1 MTRFTLIFLS
11 LIMVFGFSQENE
23 MIEIETNDGNIFLG
37 EVVEETSEGYRLKTQ
52 DGIVILVPSESIK
65 SVNSVKTITSK
76 KGDIWRADPNK
87 SLYLFAPSAY
97 PIDKNKSY
105 CRDFC
110 LVFPSYNRGYGNN
123 FSLQAGAFVF
133 PGLPFVNMPIVL
145 SGKFSLP
152 KKAESV
158 RLAGG
163 MMYVSFPIGDAS
175 FGAGFAFGTATFGN
189 RFTHFST
196 TLGWGYV
203 RNDNDWEF
211 AEKPILVVAG
221 NRRISNTFALVA
233 EYWLPPEVEDPTDLP
248 LAISA
253 RFIGRRIAVDVG
265 AFLLLDMPG
274 LPVPLINFTYHMK

>member
-133 PGLPFVNMPIVL
+133 PGLPFVNTPIVL

-163 MMYVSFPIGDAS
+163 MMYVSFPIDDAS
-175 FGAGFAFGTATFGN
+175 FGAGFAFCTATFGN

-203 RNDNDWEF
+203 RNDEDWEF

>member
-23 MIEIETNDGNIFLG
+23 MIEIETNDGNILLG
-37 EVVEETSEGYRLKTQ
+37 EVVEQSSEGYRLKTQ

-65 SVNSVKTITSK
+65 SVNSIKTITSK

-97 PIDKNKSY
+97 PIDKDKSY

-123 FSLQAGAFVF
+123 FSLQAGAVVA
-133 PGLPFVNMPIVL
+133 PGLPLKYMPIVL
-145 SGKFSLP
+145 SGKLSLP
-152 KKAESV
+152 QKAESV

-163 MMYVSFPIGDAS
+163 MMYVNLPAGDVS

-196 TLGWGYV
+196 TLGWGFL
-203 RNDNDWEF
+203 RAENDWRF
-211 AEKPILVVAG
+211 AEKPIVVVAG

-233 EYWLPPEVEDPTDLP
+233 EYWLPPEVDDPTDLP

>member
-133 PGLPFVNMPIVL
+133 PGLLFVNTPIVL

-163 MMYVSFPIGDAS
+163 MMYVSFPIDDAP
-175 FGAGFAFGTATFGN
+175 FGLGFAFGTATFGN

-203 RNDNDWEF
+203 RNDKDWEF
-211 AEKPILVVAG
+211 AEKPVLVVAG

-233 EYWLPPEVEDPTDLP
+233 EYWLPPEVDDPTDLP

-265 AFLLLDMPG
+265 AFLLIDMPG

>member
-11 LIMVFGFSQENE
+11 LIMVFGFSQENK

-87 SLYLFAPSAY
+87 SLYLFSPSAY

-123 FSLQAGAFVF
+123 FSLQAGAVVV
-133 PGLPFVNMPIVL
+133 PGLPFVNTPIVL

-163 MMYVSFPIGDAS
+163 MMYVSFPIDDAP
-175 FGAGFAFGTATFGN
+175 FGLGFAFGTATFGN

-203 RNDNDWEF
+203 RNDKDWRF

-233 EYWLPPEVEDPTDLP
+233 EYWLPPEVDDPTDLP

-265 AFLLLDMPG
+265 AFLLIDMPG
-274 LPVPLINFTYHMK
+274 LPIPLINFTYHMK

>member
-87 SLYLFAPSAY
+87 SLYLFSPSAY

-123 FSLQAGAFVF
+123 FSIQAGAFVV
-133 PGLPFVNMPIVL
+133 PGLPFVNTPIVL

-163 MMYVSFPIGDAS
+163 MMYVSFPIDDAS
-175 FGAGFAFGTATFGN
+175 FGLGFAFGTATFGN

-203 RNDNDWEF
+203 RNDEDWEF